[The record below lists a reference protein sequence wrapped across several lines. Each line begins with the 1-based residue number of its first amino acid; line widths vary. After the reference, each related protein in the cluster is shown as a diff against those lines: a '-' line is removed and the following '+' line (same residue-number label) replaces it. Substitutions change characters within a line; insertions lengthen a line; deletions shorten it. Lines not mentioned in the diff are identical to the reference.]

1 MITLEQIRSPAW
13 VLRVCPGAREGDQMP
28 PFVASGVLHID
39 PAVPTVA
46 HVAAFHGDVTRSL
59 LRELV
64 DKLLSI
70 GVTHVHARRADGHRL
85 PFSVPGPGGV
95 LIIDLIA
102 VAGRINKQKRC

>member
-1 MITLEQIRSPAW
+1 MITLERIQSPAW
-13 VLRVCPGAREGDQMP
+13 ALRVCPGASEGDKMP

-39 PAVPTVA
+39 PAEPTVA
-46 HVAAFHGDVTRSL
+46 HIAAFHGGLTRAH
-59 LRELV
+59 LRELL

-95 LIIDLIA
+95 LITDLVA
-102 VAGRINKQKRC
+102 VAGRIKQRRT